1 MIQFNQLK
9 KNQMSENENKKI
21 PPPPPPPPPND
32 RLIKEGQ
39 EPPKPKGEKRDTLS
53 VINIYLQQMI

>member
-1 MIQFNQLK
+1 
-9 KNQMSENENKKI
+9 MSENENKKI

-39 EPPKPKGEKRDTLS
+39 EPPKPKGEKNKKRLLTN
-53 VINIYLQQMI
+53 VCRNGH